1 MSQVTTA
8 VAHPNIALVKYWGK
22 VPDADNIPASPS
34 LSITLDTLR
43 THTRIETSAADR
55 IILNG
60 KPVADPKITNFL
72 ARLRQDRNVPPLTI
86 DTDNN
91 FPTGAGLASSASGF
105 AALITAINTHCQLG
119 LSSEGCSTWARR
131 GSGSAARSLCGG
143 FSTLTEPHWHAQG
156 LLDSAA
162 WPLRVVI
169 AITDSARKSVSS
181 TAGMEGSRLTSPFY
195 AAWLVSTHMAFENAQ
210 QAVLTQDFDTLAT
223 IAQASA
229 LNMHAVMLSSE
240 PPLMYWNAGT
250 MAAIQC
256 VTSLREQ
263 GVPVFFTIDA
273 GPQIKAVCQPDA
285 AERVERALRETPGIL
300 GVTTTGLG
308 PAAQVID
315 A

>member
-1 MSQVTTA
+1 MSPVTTA

-22 VPDADNIPASPS
+22 VPGVDNIPASPS

-43 THTRIETSAADR
+43 SHTKIETSDADR
-55 IILNG
+55 IIING
-60 KPVADPKITNFL
+60 KTVDDLKITKFL
-72 ARLRQDRNVPPLTI
+72 ARLRMDHNVPPLNI

-105 AALITAINTHCQLG
+105 AALITAFNAHCQLG
-119 LSSEGCSTWARR
+119 LSHEDCSTWARR

-143 FSTLTEPHWHAQG
+143 FSSLTEPHWHALV
-156 LLDSAA
+156 LLDAA
-162 WPLRVVI
+162 EWPLRVVI
-169 AITDSARKSVSS
+169 AITDGSRKSVSS
-181 TAGMEGSRLTSPFY
+181 TAGMERSRLTSPFY
-195 AAWLVSTHMAFENAQ
+195 DAWLASTRLAYESARY
-210 QAVLTQDFDTLAT
+210 AVLTRDFDTLAT

-229 LNMHAVMLSSE
+229 LNMHAVMLSSQ
-240 PPLMYWNAGT
+240 PPLVYWNAGT
-250 MAAIQC
+250 MAAMLC

-273 GPQIKAVCQPDA
+273 GPQIKAVCLPDA
-285 AERVERALRETPGIL
+285 AQRVERALRETPGIL

-308 PAAQVID
+308 PAARVID

>member
-1 MSQVTTA
+1 MTTA

-22 VPDADNIPASPS
+22 VPEADNIPASPS

-43 THTRIETSAADR
+43 THTKIETSDADR
-55 IILNG
+55 IIING
-60 KPVADPKITNFL
+60 KPVDDAKIAKFL
-72 ARLRQDRNVPPLTI
+72 VRLRRDHSVPPLTI

-105 AALITAINTHCQLG
+105 AALITAINAHCHLG
-119 LSSEGCSTWARR
+119 LSREDCSTWARR

-143 FSTLTEPHWHAQG
+143 FSTLTAPHWHAQG
-156 LLDSAA
+156 LLDAAA

-169 AITDSARKSVSS
+169 AITDVARKSVSS
-181 TAGMEGSRLTSPFY
+181 TAGMERSRLTSPFY
-195 AAWLVSTHMAFENAQ
+195 AAWLVSTREAYDSAR
-210 QAVLTQDFDTLAT
+210 QAVLTQNFDTLAT

-229 LNMHAVMLSSE
+229 LNMHAVMLSSQ

-250 MAAIQC
+250 MAAMQRL
-256 VTSLREQ
+256 TSLREQ

-273 GPQIKAVCQPDA
+273 GPQIKAVCQPEA
-285 AERVERALRETPGIL
+285 AESVERALRETPGII
-300 GVTTTGLG
+300 GITTTGLG
-308 PAAQVID
+308 PAAWVID

>member
-1 MSQVTTA
+1 VTTA

-22 VPDADNIPASPS
+22 VPEADNIPASPS

-43 THTRIETSAADR
+43 TQTKIETSDADR
-55 IILNG
+55 IIING
-60 KPVADPKITNFL
+60 KSVDDEKITKFL
-72 ARLRQDRNVPPLTI
+72 AKLRRDHSVPPLTI

-105 AALITAINTHCQLG
+105 AALITAINAHCRLG
-119 LSSEGCSTWARR
+119 LSREDCSTWARR

-143 FSTLTEPHWHAQG
+143 FSTLTAPHWHAQG
-156 LLDSAA
+156 LLDADA

-169 AITDSARKSVSS
+169 AITDAARKSVSS
-181 TAGMEGSRLTSPFY
+181 TAGMERSRLTSPFY
-195 AAWLVSTHMAFENAQ
+195 AAWLLSTREAYDSAR
-210 QAVLTQDFDTLAT
+210 QAVLTQNFDALAT

-229 LNMHAVMLSSE
+229 LNMHAVMLSSQ

-250 MAAIQC
+250 MAAMQRL
-256 VTSLREQ
+256 TSLREQ

-273 GPQIKAVCQPDA
+273 GPQIKAVCQPDV
-285 AERVERALRETPGIL
+285 AERVERILHETPGIL

-308 PAAQVID
+308 PAARVID